1 VAALIIIVA
10 IELFRIG
17 QTKKVGRRTLL
28 IAGLSALAFFFDLP
42 SPLVLLGAGILGVI
56 LFR

>member
-1 VAALIIIVA
+1 VAALIIVVA
-10 IELFRIG
+10 FELFRIG
-17 QTKKVGRRTLL
+17 QTKRVGKRALL
-28 IAGLSALAFFFDLP
+28 IAALSAVAFFFDLP